1 MRFPLSLM
9 NLEDLVHEVG
19 VDVSYES
26 VMYWWHSCV
35 SIRAPDQKAQG
46 RWYVIKQLEMAPG

>member
-1 MRFPLSLM
+1 M

-46 RWYVIKQLEMAPG
+46 RWHEIKQLEMAPG